1 MPPVAIAGNPTGK
14 ESFQVEFCF
23 LGQGGSFPVGEGI
36 FVNLVS
42 WTGFFYHTRR
52 LSPRWDTG
60 QMDIPGGLLGG
71 SSALDKGGPFGE
83 GLE

>member
-1 MPPVAIAGNPTGK
+1 M
-14 ESFQVEFCF
+14 
-23 LGQGGSFPVGEGI
+23 GEGI

-42 WTGFFYHTRR
+42 WTGLFYHTRR
-52 LSPRWDTG
+52 LSPGWDTG

-83 GLE
+83 GLEWGTKSLLPYMQSRINTFL

>member
-1 MPPVAIAGNPTGK
+1 M
-14 ESFQVEFCF
+14 
-23 LGQGGSFPVGEGI
+23 GEGI